1 MSHNQK
7 LLPYPVRVPG
17 FVNRA
22 VRLGWEVVLSR
33 PEPDE
38 VDLYIK
44 EIGGP
49 EYAFHLR
56 WRVEGISWKSPRDQN
71 VETLAEYLTR
81 RENERKAAA

>member
-1 MSHNQK
+1 MSSRPV
-7 LLPYPVRVPG
+7 LPVPYRVPG
-17 FVNRA
+17 FVTRA
-22 VRLGWEVVLSR
+22 ARLGWEVSLSR

-38 VDLYIK
+38 VDLYVK

-49 EYAFHLR
+49 EYAFHMR
-56 WRVEGISWKSPRDQN
+56 WRVEGGSWKSPRDQN

>member
-1 MSHNQK
+1 MTVNQI
-7 LLPYPVRVPG
+7 LPYPVRVPG

-33 PEPDE
+33 PKPDE

-49 EYAFHLR
+49 EYAFRLR
-56 WRVEGISWKSPRDQN
+56 WSFGNDSWGSPRDQN

>member
-1 MSHNQK
+1 MTNK
-7 LLPYPVRVPG
+7 NLLPYPVRVPG

-22 VRLGWEVVLSR
+22 VRLGWEVALSR

-44 EIGGP
+44 EIGGL
-49 EYAFHLR
+49 EYAFRLR
-56 WRVEGISWKSPRDQN
+56 WSFGNDSWESPRDQN